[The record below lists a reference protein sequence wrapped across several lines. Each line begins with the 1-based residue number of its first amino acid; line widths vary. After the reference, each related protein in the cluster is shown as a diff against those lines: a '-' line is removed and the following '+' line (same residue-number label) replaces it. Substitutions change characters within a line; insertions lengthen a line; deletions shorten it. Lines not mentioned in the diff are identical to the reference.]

1 MSEPVDRSRGRF
13 LHLGQMIVDL
23 TVYVDR
29 IPERGGDVFADKATM
44 NAGGGYNVLWAVKQM
59 GLSPDFFGAV
69 GTGPMGDILRGAM
82 RRIGVAAQGPTIAGL
97 DTGYCVAMT
106 EPDGERSFISVS
118 GADAQMGPDEFAGL
132 ALRDDD
138 LVYLCGYSFMSPGT
152 RTAVERFAAAR
163 TEWTQ
168 AGGRVLFDAG
178 PMVAEFPGSS
188 LQAMIDLHPMWS
200 MNDLEGCLLAERLG
214 VAARGEQERCR
225 LLSQRLG
232 APVILRVGSDGAW
245 FADGDAARKVPT
257 PRVGAVDTNGAGDAH
272 AGVLGAALLE
282 GIPRDRALVLANC
295 AGALSTTRP
304 GPATCPDRLAIEDA
318 ADKLVGSADSLVG
331 STDS

>member
-29 IPERGGDVFADKATM
+29 IPERGGDVFADRATM

-69 GTGPMGDILRGAM
+69 GTGAMGDILRGAM
-82 RRIGVAAQGPTIAGL
+82 RRIGVAAHGPTIAGL

-106 EPDGERSFISVS
+106 EPDGERSFISVR
-118 GADAQMGPDEFAGL
+118 GADAQMGPDDFAGL

-163 TEWTQ
+163 AEWTQ
-168 AGGRVLFDAG
+168 AGGRVLFDTG
-178 PMVAEFPGSS
+178 PMVAEFPESS
-188 LQAMIDLHPMWS
+188 LRAMIDLHPMWS
-200 MNDLEGCLLAERLG
+200 MNDLEG
-214 VAARGEQERCR
+214 R
-225 LLSQRLG
+225 LLSDRLDVAADSEPARCELLSRRLD

-245 FADGDAARKVPT
+245 FADRDQARKMPT
-257 PRVGAVDTNGAGDAH
+257 PRVTAVDTNGAGDAH

-282 GIPRDRALVLANC
+282 GIRLDHALVLANC
-295 AGALSTTRP
+295 AGALSTTRL
-304 GPATCPDRLAIEDA
+304 GPATCPARQAIEA
-318 ADKLVGSADSLVG
+318 AAARLVVG
-331 STDS
+331 D